1 MTLFKPRVDKVIFAL
16 ITRGLCVIIPSLKK
30 VGVEFFWNRLKKQ
43 KQQRWHHIPEV
54 EISHVLGFIKREE
67 WIGIGE
73 EEEEEDN
80 GFVTNTIIIESSSL
94 C

>member
-1 MTLFKPRVDKVIFAL
+1 MNFFGIDSKNKNNKDDIIFPKL
-16 ITRGLCVIIPSLKK
+16 KSLM
-30 VGVEFFWNRLKKQ
+30 F
-43 KQQRWHHIPEV
+43 
-54 EISHVLGFIKREE
+54 LGFIKREE

-73 EEEEEDN
+73 EEKEDN

>member
-1 MTLFKPRVDKVIFAL
+1 M
-16 ITRGLCVIIPSLKK
+16 
-30 VGVEFFWNRLKKQ
+30 GVEFFGIDSKNKNNKDDIIFPKLKSLMF
-43 KQQRWHHIPEV
+43 W
-54 EISHVLGFIKREE
+54 GFIKREE

>member
-1 MTLFKPRVDKVIFAL
+1 MNFFGIDSKNKNNEDDIIFPKL
-16 ITRGLCVIIPSLKK
+16 KSLM
-30 VGVEFFWNRLKKQ
+30 F
-43 KQQRWHHIPEV
+43 
-54 EISHVLGFIKREE
+54 LGFIKREE
-67 WIGIGE
+67 WIGIG